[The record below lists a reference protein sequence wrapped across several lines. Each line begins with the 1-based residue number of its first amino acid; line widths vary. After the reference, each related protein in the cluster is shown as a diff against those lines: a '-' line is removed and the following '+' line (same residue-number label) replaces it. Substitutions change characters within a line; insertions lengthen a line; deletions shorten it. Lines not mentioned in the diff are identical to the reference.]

1 MHFAYQSLVRADEHL
16 LGARMLIRVS
26 NHISKFPAHIVPIL
40 TSTVIECY
48 RSGLKSEAFEFAG
61 VLMRPEHRQKLD
73 EKFKR
78 KIEQI
83 VRRPE
88 KSELDEIKAPCAYCN
103 TDIPD
108 TLLDCPE
115 CKGRIPYCIFT
126 GKHMV
131 LSDWSQ
137 CPSCQ
142 FPALYSQ
149 AKSLAEKLKCCPMC
163 NQEVFSHQF
172 SLLNMT
178 TEALQARKVVEEKGE
193 TPATDLSTSS
203 SIANGSS
210 SNPGGLVKA

>member
-1 MHFAYQSLVRADEHL
+1 VRAEEHL

-26 NHISKFPAHIVPIL
+26 NHISKFPAHVVPIL

-48 RSGLKSEAFEFAG
+48 RSGLKSEAFEYASL
-61 VLMRPEHRQKLD
+61 LMRPEHRQKLD

-88 KSELDEIKAPCAYCN
+88 KSDEEEIKTPCIFCN
-103 TDIPD
+103 ADIPES
-108 TLLDCPE
+108 LLDCPE
-115 CKGRIPYCIFT
+115 CKGRLPYCIFS

-131 LSDWSQ
+131 LNNWSQ

-149 AKSLAEKLKCCPMC
+149 AKLLADKVKSCPMC
-163 NQEVFSHQF
+163 NQDVFSHQF
-172 SLLNMT
+172 GLINMT
-178 TEALQARKVVEEKGE
+178 PDFLNSKKIIQEK
-193 TPATDLSTSS
+193 TDTNVIGSNSP
-203 SIANGSS
+203 SI
-210 SNPGGLVKA
+210 GGLTMS

>member
-1 MHFAYQSLVRADEHL
+1 MEEHL

-61 VLMRPEHRQKLD
+61 ILMRPEHRQRLD

-88 KSELDEIKAPCAYCN
+88 KSELDETKSPCTYCN

-108 TLLDCPE
+108 TVLDCPE

-149 AKSLAEKLKCCPMC
+149 AKSLAEKLKSCPMC

-172 SLLNMT
+172 LLLNMT
-178 TEALQARKVVEEKGE
+178 AEALQSKTVVEEKGDMSA
-193 TPATDLSTSS
+193 ATAFVANSSLSNS
-203 SIANGSS
+203 
-210 SNPGGLVKA
+210 GGLVTA